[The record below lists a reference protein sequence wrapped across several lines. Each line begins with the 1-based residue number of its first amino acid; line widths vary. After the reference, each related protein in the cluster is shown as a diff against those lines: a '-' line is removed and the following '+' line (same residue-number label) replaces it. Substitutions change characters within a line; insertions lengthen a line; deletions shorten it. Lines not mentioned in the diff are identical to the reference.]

1 MDKCLKTY
9 PGLGAK
15 YIGSLTVGAKRKAC
29 YTNCWQK
36 LKTKLFPSL
45 DNELDDAE
53 HKKQEECEIVTMKRQ
68 LNAMQNTLREIQ
80 ELLKKQAPQSNKSN
94 KERAFS
100 LARDRLET
108 L

>member
-9 PGLGAK
+9 PRLGAK
-15 YIGSLTVGAKRKAC
+15 YIEPLTVGAKRKAC
-29 YTNCWQK
+29 YTNCMQK

-68 LNAMQNTLREIQ
+68 LNAMQNTLKEIQ
-80 ELLKKQAPQSNKSN
+80 ELLKQEPQSKKSN

-100 LARDRLET
+100 HARNRLET